1 MPECVVDELEVVQ
14 VQHEHGEPAALTLY
28 TLQCV
33 LRAVMKQAAV
43 GQARQRVVESLV
55 TQAPLQ
61 LAPLRYI
68 AHGQDDTCDVEILEK
83 VLDDDLEG
91 YPLAVGVRQR
101 PVRDQPGPAAPSRQ
115 AGDLPA
121 SPLNV
126 HGSQQGED

>member
-14 VQHEHGEPAALTLY
+14 VQHEHGEPAALTLH

-33 LRAVMKQAAV
+33 LGAVVKEAAV
-43 GQARQRVVESLV
+43 SQARQRVVESLV
-55 TQAPLQ
+55 TQELLQ
-61 LAPLRYI
+61 FAPLRHI
-68 AHGQDDTCDVEILEK
+68 AHGKDDTCDVEILEK
-83 VLDDDLEG
+83 VLDDALEG

-101 PVRDQPGPAAPSRQ
+101 PVRAQPGPAASSRQ

-126 HGSQQGED
+126 HGSQ